1 MPMNKIKLLIVDD
14 HAVVRQGLRG
24 FLELTEEFDI
34 VGEGANGLEAVSL
47 AQELEPHVILMDLIM
62 PEMDGIEAT
71 RRIMLA
77 HPAIKIL
84 ILSSFGD
91 ENNVLPAIRAGA
103 LGYVLKDIDPEELSE
118 AIRNT
123 AQGKSQ
129 LDPEIA
135 NMLISHVQSDPSESE
150 HGNKNY
156 SELTTREIE
165 VLIEIGRGL
174 SNKEIASE
182 LSISPLTV
190 KTHVSSILA
199 KLQLADRTQAAIF
212 AIRQGLVPEE

>member
-1 MPMNKIKLLIVDD
+1 MNKIKLLIVDD

>member
-1 MPMNKIKLLIVDD
+1 
-14 HAVVRQGLRG
+14 
-24 FLELTEEFDI
+24 
-34 VGEGANGLEAVSL
+34 
-47 AQELEPHVILMDLIM
+47 MDLIM